1 MLTIASSLF
10 VPSLHHRCHRIYRKK
25 LVHNLADKL
34 NNTMKADMELV
45 FFNRVPKVG
54 SQTLMALMTRL
65 SKRNGFEWHRD
76 KPSNVET
83 IVLARQDER
92 ELIDEIKSING
103 PATYSKHV
111 AYVNFTEHAGANDRP
126 IYINLVRDPIERL
139 VSWYYYI
146 RAPWYFIERKQK
158 FPQLRIPDPS
168 WLRKSFDECVINGD
182 VECTYEQGVGGGL
195 FDHRRQM
202 LFFCGMQR
210 KICM

>member
-1 MLTIASSLF
+1 MTE
-10 VPSLHHRCHRIYRKK
+10 K

-54 SQTLMALMTRL
+54 SQSLMELMTRL
-65 SKRNGFEWHRD
+65 SKRNGFGWHRD
-76 KPSNVET
+76 KPSRMET
-83 IVLARQDER
+83 IVLADQDEVQ
-92 ELIDEIKSING
+92 LIDEIKAING

-111 AYVNFTEHAGANDRP
+111 AYVNFTKHGSGSP

-139 VSWYYYI
+139 ISWYYYI

-158 FPQLRIPDPS
+158 YPQLRIPDPK
-168 WLRKSFDECVINGD
+168 WLRKTFDDCVLDGD
-182 VECTYEQGVGGGL
+182 EECTYEQGVGGGL

-202 LFFCGMQR
+202 LFFCGMDR
-210 KICM
+210 KTCM

>member
-1 MLTIASSLF
+1 MSLE
-10 VPSLHHRCHRIYRKK
+10 K
-25 LVHNLADKL
+25 LIINLADKL

-54 SQTLMALMTRL
+54 SQTLMELMIRL

-76 KPSNVET
+76 RPSRIET
-83 IVLARQDER
+83 IVLGEKDEN

-111 AYVNFTEHAGANDRP
+111 AYVNFTKHGGASDRP

-146 RAPWYFIERKQK
+146 RAPWYFIERKLK
-158 FPQLRIPDPS
+158 FPQMRIPDPK
-168 WLRKSFDECVINGD
+168 WLQKSFDECVIDGD
-182 VECTYEQGVGGGL
+182 TECIYEQGVTGGL
-195 FDHRRQM
+195 HDHRRQM
-202 LFFCGMQR
+202 LFFCGMDR